1 MTKDSRLSGVL
12 HALLHLAE
20 ADGPVTSEQLARTM
34 QTNPVV
40 VRRLMAGLRAA
51 GFVASEKGHGGGWVL
66 GVSLSRLTLGDIH
79 EALGSPAL
87 LAVGHRDEQPRCLV
101 EQAVNHALDGAWRE
115 AEALL
120 LKRLHAVTLAALSAD
135 FHRRLA
141 ERGMTSKD
149 LHHEHDHA

>member
-12 HALLHLAE
+12 HALLHLAQ

-40 VRRLMAGLRAA
+40 MRRLMAGLRAA

-87 LAVGHRDEQPRCLV
+87 LAVGHRDEQPSCLV
-101 EQAVNHALDGAWRE
+101 EQAVNHALDSAYRE

-120 LKRLHAVTLAALSAD
+120 LKRLHSVTLAALAAD
-135 FHRRLA
+135 FHHRLA
-141 ERGMTSKD
+141 ERGMNPKD
-149 LHHEHDHA
+149 LLHGHHHT

>member
-20 ADGPVTSEQLARTM
+20 ADGPVTSEQLARAM

-40 VRRLMAGLRAA
+40 ARRLMAGLRAA

-66 GVSLSRLTLGDIH
+66 GVSLSRVTLGDIH
-79 EALGSPAL
+79 VALGSPAL
-87 LAVGHRDEQPRCLV
+87 LAVGHRDEHPRCLV

-120 LKRLHAVTLAALSAD
+120 LKRLHGVTLAALAAD

-141 ERGMTSKD
+141 ERGMNPQD
-149 LHHEHDHA
+149 LHHDHTT

>member
-20 ADGPVTSEQLARTM
+20 AEGPVTSEQLARSM

-40 VRRLMAGLRAA
+40 MRRLMAGLRAA
-51 GFVASEKGHGGGWVL
+51 GFVASAKGHGGGWVL
-66 GVSLSRLTLGDIH
+66 GVSLQRLTLGDVH
-79 EALGSPAL
+79 EALGAPAL
-87 LAVGHRDEQPRCLV
+87 LAVGHREEHPACLV
-101 EQAVNHALDGAWRE
+101 EQAVNHALDGAYRE

-120 LKRLHAVTLAALSAD
+120 LKRLHAVTLAELSAD

-141 ERGMTSKD
+141 ERGHHPED
-149 LHHEHDHA
+149 LHHEHHDT

>member
-34 QTNPVV
+34 HTNPVV

-87 LAVGHRDEQPRCLV
+87 LAVGHRDEQPHCLV

-120 LKRLHAVTLAALSAD
+120 LKRLHATTLAALAAD

-149 LHHEHDHA
+149 LHHEHHNA

>member
-20 ADGPVTSEQLARTM
+20 ADGPVTSEQLARAM

-40 VRRLMAGLRAA
+40 MRRLMAGLRAA

-66 GVSLSRLTLGDIH
+66 GVSLARVTLGDIH
-79 EALGSPAL
+79 AALGSPAL
-87 LAVGHRDEQPRCLV
+87 LAVGHRDEQPACLV
-101 EQAVNHALDGAWRE
+101 EQAVNHALDGAYRE

-120 LKRLHAVTLAALSAD
+120 LKRLHAVTLAALSTD

-141 ERGMTSKD
+141 ERGLHAKD
-149 LHHEHDHA
+149 MHHDHHP

>member
-40 VRRLMAGLRAA
+40 MRRLMAGLRAA

-66 GVSLSRLTLGDIH
+66 GVSPSRLTLGDIH

-120 LKRLHAVTLAALSAD
+120 LKRLHAITLAALAAD

-149 LHHEHDHA
+149 LHHEHHNA